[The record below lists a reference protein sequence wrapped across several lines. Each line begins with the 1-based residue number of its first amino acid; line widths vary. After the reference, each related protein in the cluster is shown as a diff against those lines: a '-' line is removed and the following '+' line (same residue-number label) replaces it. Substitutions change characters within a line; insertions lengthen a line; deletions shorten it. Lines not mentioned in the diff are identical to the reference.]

1 MKKFI
6 FTLVGV
12 CALGLTSFASTI
24 TMTDQFPPG
33 NLLIPKYPYQ
43 IEVWKTVPYTNPQ
56 QLQLLKKEIGCETD
70 SYVKNRIIQ
79 LKNHYGP
86 DASVGNMIL
95 VSDSEPRVSCNGVI
109 AYPLPGD
116 VFVEYKG
123 PIFTA
128 P

>member
-1 MKKFI
+1 MKKLI

-12 CALGLTSFASTI
+12 CALGLTSFASTM

-33 NLLIPKYPYQ
+33 NLLLPKYPYQ

-109 AYPLPGD
+109 LYPFPGD
-116 VFVEYKG
+116 VILD
-123 PIFTA
+123 PIKVK